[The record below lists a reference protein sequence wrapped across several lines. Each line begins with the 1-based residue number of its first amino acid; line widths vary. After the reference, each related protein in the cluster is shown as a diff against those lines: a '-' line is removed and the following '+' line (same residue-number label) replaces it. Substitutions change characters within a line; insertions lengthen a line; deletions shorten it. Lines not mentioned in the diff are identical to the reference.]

1 MSAAEPAVE
10 ALERVLG
17 YVFEDGSLAT
27 LALTHPSLAY
37 EQDGSR
43 GNERLE
49 FLGDAVLGLAIA
61 ALLYERKPAWTEGD
75 LTRARAAIVNRRAL
89 AEQARA
95 LGLHEL
101 VRLGRTEE
109 RSQGREKDSILA
121 NCFEAVVGAL
131 YLDGGLDAA
140 MPLVA
145 RCFETLL
152 AAGPARRDA
161 KTAFQEWAH
170 ASQRRT
176 PSYHTVGDTGVE
188 DGDDR
193 FTVEV
198 RVGGEPYGRG
208 VGRTKRAA
216 EAAGAEPGL
225 LRVGEAR

>member
-1 MSAAEPAVE
+1 LSARDADTE
-10 ALERVLG
+10 ALERALD
-17 YVFEDGSLAT
+17 YEFRDPALAA
-27 LALTHPSLAY
+27 LALTHPSLAF
-37 EQDGSR
+37 ESDGSR

-61 ALLYERKPAWTEGD
+61 ALLYGREPGWSEGE
-75 LTRARAAIVNRRAL
+75 LTRARAAIVNRRSL

-95 LGLHEL
+95 LGLREL

-109 RSQGREKDSILA
+109 RSQGRDKESILA

-131 YLDGGLDAA
+131 YLDGGLGAA
-140 MPLVA
+140 LPLVA
-145 RCFETLL
+145 RCFAARL
-152 AAGPARRDA
+152 AAGPARRDP

-170 ASQRRT
+170 ATQRRT

-216 EAAGAEPGL
+216 ETAAAEQGL
-225 LRVGEAR
+225 LRTGEAK

>member
-1 MSAAEPAVE
+1 MSASEPAVE

-17 YVFEDGSLAT
+17 YVFDDPSLAT

-61 ALLYERKPAWTEGD
+61 ALLYEREPAWTEGD

-89 AEQARA
+89 AERARA
-95 LGLHEL
+95 LSLHEL

-109 RSQGREKDSILA
+109 RSQGREKESILA

-145 RCFETLL
+145 RCFEALL

-170 ASQRRT
+170 ATQRRT

-216 EAAGAEPGL
+216 EAAAAEQGL
-225 LRVGEAR
+225 VRVGEAR

>member
-61 ALLYERKPAWTEGD
+61 ALLYERESGWSEGD
-75 LTRARAAIVNRRAL
+75 LTRARAAMVNRRSL
-89 AEQARA
+89 AEQARV

-140 MPLVA
+140 LPLVA
-145 RCFETLL
+145 RCFESLL

-170 ASQRRT
+170 ATHRRT
-176 PSYHTVGDTGVE
+176 PSYHTVGDNGVE

-198 RVGGEPYGRG
+198 RVGGEPFGRG

-216 EAAGAEPGL
+216 EAAAAEQAL
-225 LRVGEAR
+225 LRAGEVR

>member
-1 MSAAEPAVE
+1 MRGRDPDIAALEE
-10 ALERVLG
+10 ALDYR
-17 YVFEDGSLAT
+17 FRDPTLAA

-37 EQDGSR
+37 EHDGSR

-61 ALLYERKPAWTEGD
+61 ALLFEREPTWNEGD
-75 LTRARAAIVNRRAL
+75 LTRARAGMVNRRSL
-89 AEQARA
+89 AEQART
-95 LGLHEL
+95 LGLREL

-109 RSQGREKDSILA
+109 RSQGRDKESILA

-131 YLDGGLDAA
+131 YVDGGFAA
-140 MPLVA
+140 ALPLVE
-145 RCFETLL
+145 RCFAALL
-152 AAGPARRDA
+152 AAGPARRDP
-161 KTAFQEWAH
+161 KTAFNEWAH
-170 ASQRRT
+170 AAQRPT

-198 RVGGEPYGRG
+198 RVGSEPYGRG

-216 EAAGAEPGL
+216 ETAAAEQGL
-225 LRVGEAR
+225 LRVRGAK